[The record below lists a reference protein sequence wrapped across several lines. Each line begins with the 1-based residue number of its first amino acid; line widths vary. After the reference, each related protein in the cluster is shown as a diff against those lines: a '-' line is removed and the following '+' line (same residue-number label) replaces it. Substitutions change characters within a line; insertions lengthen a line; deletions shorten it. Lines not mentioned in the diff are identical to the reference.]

1 MVAEVEVDM
10 ATGYVD
16 VKKVTSGLDTGNV
29 INPALLTGQLYGGIV
44 MGQGFSIME
53 EVTDVKGKVTS
64 KNLDSYILPTS
75 LDAPEMDVH
84 MFDSGDPTGT
94 YGAKSIGEP
103 ATEAVGAAIA
113 NAVSNAIGR
122 RIYQNPC
129 DLEQVLL
136 GKKLR

>member
-1 MVAEVEVDM
+1 M
-10 ATGYVD
+10 
-16 VKKVTSGLDTGNV
+16 
-29 INPALLTGQLYGGIV
+29 
-44 MGQGFSIME
+44 
-53 EVTDVKGKVTS
+53 TDVKGKVTI